1 MIPVLQS
8 AFLSCHFQQVPGATT
23 FPLATPSQKSW
34 SFSEDPGISGYVLA
48 RTRPTLQDYRRICE
62 VRFMIKKK
70 KNVCPCPRKE
80 DKGCATGLE
89 SSGSGSSSRAGR
101 FHDCTQPSQ
110 CFHACEPVL
119 CKSSSTAEVSL
130 HQWSRVL
137 HVWRWILILHPLSPC
152 RSADG
157 CLWLEVATCTGLI

>member
-1 MIPVLQS
+1 MLQS

-34 SFSEDPGISGYVLA
+34 SFSEDPGISGMCWHAHAPHY
-48 RTRPTLQDYRRICE
+48 RTTNGF
-62 VRFMIKKK
+62 VRSGLWLKKK

-89 SSGSGSSSRAGR
+89 SSGSSSRAGR

-157 CLWLEVATCTGLI
+157 CLWLEVATCTGLM